1 MGIKGPNVLPPLI
14 LPMTPRDKEIIFIL
28 RRILS
33 MVTLFELVKL
43 ALEPEPTRSDSPC
56 FFLYLQEGAKF
67 CSCVVTSLF
76 RRSQSVLVGGP
87 CPLSF
92 SQEAL
97 FSEGRMRVH
106 QIQSD

>member
-43 ALEPEPTRSDSPC
+43 ALEPEPT
-56 FFLYLQEGAKF
+56 
-67 CSCVVTSLF
+67 
-76 RRSQSVLVGGP
+76 
-87 CPLSF
+87 
-92 SQEAL
+92 
-97 FSEGRMRVH
+97 
-106 QIQSD
+106 